1 MKEDIYLHGICPT
14 NAFYLETYE
23 TYEILCKILKCRA
36 LLSSKLQR
44 TISNEGFNG
53 VDYVS
58 LCDYTRRYVMAKAK
72 QNFNAYNTYVRYSV
86 SLMFPQ
92 GEFEVIDP
100 VIVKAP
106 SRMTAKDYIK
116 MKKLGLS
123 NDKSFSDMPDEVQVK
138 DRVPLEYMSGLTY
151 PVHMVRENDENSI
164 KKIARIMDDLD
175 ILNYAL
181 SEYGYDVPIY
191 DIDTF
196 AVLDSP
202 KEVEYVLRFGKS
214 SKSI

>member
-1 MKEDIYLHGICPT
+1 MKEDIYLHGICPSNT
-14 NAFYLETYE
+14 FYLETYE

-44 TISNEGFNG
+44 TMSNEGFNG

-72 QNFNAYNTYVRYSV
+72 NNFNAYNTYVRYSV

-92 GEFEVIDP
+92 GKFEVIDP
-100 VIVKAP
+100 VIIKAP
-106 SRMTAKDYIK
+106 FLMTVKDYEK
-116 MKKLGLS
+116 MKELGLS
-123 NDKSFSDMPDEVQVK
+123 KSKRFSDMPDEVQVK

-151 PVHMVRENDENSI
+151 PVHMVRENDESSI
-164 KKIARIMDDLD
+164 KKISRIMEDLD

-191 DIDTF
+191 DVDTL
-196 AVLDSP
+196 AELDSS
-202 KEVEYVLRFGKS
+202 KEVEYVLRYGKS
-214 SKSI
+214 SRR

>member
-1 MKEDIYLHGICPT
+1 
-14 NAFYLETYE
+14 
-23 TYEILCKILKCRA
+23 
-36 LLSSKLQR
+36 
-44 TISNEGFNG
+44 
-53 VDYVS
+53 
-58 LCDYTRRYVMAKAK
+58 MAKAK

-123 NDKSFSDMPDEVQVK
+123 KDKRFSDMPDEVQVK

-151 PVHMVRENDENSI
+151 PVHMVRENDEFSYYSLFE
-164 KKIARIMDDLD
+164 KYK
-175 ILNYAL
+175 
-181 SEYGYDVPIY
+181 PI
-191 DIDTF
+191 
-196 AVLDSP
+196 
-202 KEVEYVLRFGKS
+202 VENI
-214 SKSI
+214 SKTNQCIHMNIFVCLWPCF